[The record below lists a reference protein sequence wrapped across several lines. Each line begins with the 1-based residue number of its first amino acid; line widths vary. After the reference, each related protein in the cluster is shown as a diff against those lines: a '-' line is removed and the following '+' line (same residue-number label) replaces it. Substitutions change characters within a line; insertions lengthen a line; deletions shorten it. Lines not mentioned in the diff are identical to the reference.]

1 MYGPQMSITDPNKWD
16 GVLLKKSLGKDHP
29 LLELMAREQKSE
41 NKWATERGVYWRTDF
56 FVFKV

>member
-1 MYGPQMSITDPNKWD
+1 MSITDPNNWD

-29 LLELMAREQKSE
+29 LLELMVREQKSE